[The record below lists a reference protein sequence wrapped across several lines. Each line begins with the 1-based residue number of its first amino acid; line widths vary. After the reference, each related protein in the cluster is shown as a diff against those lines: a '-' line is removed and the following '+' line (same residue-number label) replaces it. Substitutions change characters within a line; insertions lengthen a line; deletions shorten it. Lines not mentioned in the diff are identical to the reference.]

1 MNNIEDLKKLET
13 EIFEEAELELG
24 GYEANRMISLIK
36 DVIKLGEHQY
46 AKELILRSEM
56 ILDSDETFNE
66 IPQLVELLWAYDEVK
81 AAKWLIRSIKKSR
94 YPYNFFYYARIATEK
109 ALDFELTAK
118 CLEEGFNVI

>member
-1 MNNIEDLKKLET
+1 MNIRDLQYLVAVHDMNNFSKAAELCYVSQPTLSGQLKKLET

-81 AAKWLIRSIKKSR
+81 AAKWLIRSIK
-94 YPYNFFYYARIATEK
+94 
-109 ALDFELTAK
+109 
-118 CLEEGFNVI
+118 